1 MKYAKPTILAL
12 SSQASGWCNVGS
24 SGENVD
30 NNCTPGAA
38 PTTLGCSG
46 GGANTTG
53 HCKSGSSVKNLAP
66 GLGLTYCLTGTGRT
80 IGDIPCTARS
90 NAGGATAC
98 KTGSLACHCTTG
110 TTA

>member
-1 MKYAKPTILAL
+1 MKYIRPGFHAL
-12 SSQASGWCNVGS
+12 SLGSYVWCNVGS

-38 PTTLGCSG
+38 PSTLGCSG
-46 GGANTTG
+46 GATNTTG

-66 GLGLTYCLTGTGRT
+66 GLGLTYCLTGTGAT
-80 IGDIPCTARS
+80 IGDTACS
-90 NAGGATAC
+90 PGGKAGGATAC

-110 TTA
+110 TAA